1 MTKRKLIKEK
11 SKMTLE
17 KLGRLTQQGFLGVE
31 GRLTRVEGRLTRVEG
46 RLTRVEGR
54 LIGVEGRLTKV
65 ENDVRWMKNNFS
77 ELFTKLDKFIALYE
91 KQEQELLVLGVQL
104 RRLEERVA
112 ALEKARR

>member
-31 GRLTRVEGRLTRVEG
+31 GKLTRVER

>member
-1 MTKRKLIKEK
+1 MTRKKLLSKK

-31 GRLTRVEGRLTRVEG
+31 GRLTKVEGRLTRVEG
-46 RLTRVEGR
+46 RLTRVE
-54 LIGVEGRLTKV
+54 
-65 ENDVRWMKNNFS
+65 NNVRWMKNNFS

-91 KQEQELLVLGVQL
+91 KQEQELLVLGAQL

-112 ALEKARR
+112 ILEKSS

>member
-1 MTKRKLIKEK
+1 MARKKLLSKK

-31 GRLTRVEGRLTRVEG
+31 GRLTKVEGRLTRVE
-46 RLTRVEGR
+46 
-54 LIGVEGRLTKV
+54 
-65 ENDVRWMKNNFS
+65 NNVRWMKNNFS

-91 KQEQELLVLGVQL
+91 KQEQELLVLGAQL

-112 ALEKARR
+112 ILEKSS

>member
-1 MTKRKLIKEK
+1 MLKDKK

-31 GRLTRVEGRLTRVEG
+31 GRLTRVEGRLIRVEG
-46 RLTRVEGR
+46 RLRR
-54 LIGVEGRLTKV
+54 V

-91 KQEQELLVLGVQL
+91 KQEQELLMLSAQL
-104 RRLEERVA
+104 RRLEERVVI
-112 ALEKARR
+112 LEKSR

>member
-1 MTKRKLIKEK
+1 MTRKKLLSKK

-31 GRLTRVEGRLTRVEG
+31 GRLTKVEGRLTRVE
-46 RLTRVEGR
+46 
-54 LIGVEGRLTKV
+54 
-65 ENDVRWMKNNFS
+65 NNVRWMKNNFS

-91 KQEQELLVLGVQL
+91 KQEQELLVLGAQL

-112 ALEKARR
+112 ILEKSS

>member
-1 MTKRKLIKEK
+1 MARKKLLREK

-31 GRLTRVEGRLTRVEG
+31 GRLTKVEGRLTRVEG
-46 RLTRVEGR
+46 RLTRVE
-54 LIGVEGRLTKV
+54 
-65 ENDVRWMKNNFS
+65 NNVRWMKNNFS

-91 KQEQELLVLGVQL
+91 KQEQELLVLGAQL

-112 ALEKARR
+112 ILEKSS

>member
-1 MTKRKLIKEK
+1 MNMARKKLLSKK

-31 GRLTRVEGRLTRVEG
+31 GRLTKVEGRLTRVE
-46 RLTRVEGR
+46 
-54 LIGVEGRLTKV
+54 
-65 ENDVRWMKNNFS
+65 NNVRWMKNNFS

-91 KQEQELLVLGVQL
+91 KQEQELLVLGAQL

-112 ALEKARR
+112 ILEKSS